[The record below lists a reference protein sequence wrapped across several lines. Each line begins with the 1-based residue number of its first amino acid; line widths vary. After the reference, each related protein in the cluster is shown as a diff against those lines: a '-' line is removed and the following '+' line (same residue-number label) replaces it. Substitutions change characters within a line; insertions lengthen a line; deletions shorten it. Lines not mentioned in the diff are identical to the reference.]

1 MDNKERLDYQI
12 NNDKLSFTNILQ
24 LIIVL
29 MLIINLAIT
38 QAIDPKSIPQETYVY
53 NPRFTA
59 RLPVLP
65 GWQNELVRGGYLVLE
80 KETKKNEPTTTIVI
94 YDEEC
99 GEQNCPKTN
108 IPGYDDLQNQFSE
121 NPKFKMNSEW
131 VYMHEGKQFTW
142 FSFRVA
148 KELLSDPVFEGLY
161 LPELLPDRP
170 LFTFVN
176 IQQGTTWV
184 TAIIISEEHYIP
196 DQFEAESM
204 IKKLEILHSNYLYI
218 WD

>member
-142 FSFRVA
+142 FSFRAA
-148 KELLSDPVFEGLY
+148 KELLSNTVFEGMY
-161 LPELLPDRP
+161 LPELLADRP